1 MSNYKF
7 TPEHLYENTN
17 KGLDIIFKYC
27 PDAVG
32 CENGRK
38 MFKLREDEDTAS
50 ASIVEKE
57 DCYIVKDFGDK
68 GYNPIELCRYFTGFS
83 FIEALRLLYSE
94 FNIGEVDTFIR
105 PNTTFKDTDKELGWF
120 EVIEAETFTNLDV
133 VGRFITDKIALE
145 YDFIAVKEYSFVFV
159 NKKTNCN
166 TICNIIATDNF
177 PIFAY
182 KFSDT
187 WAKIY
192 QPIHKKHKH
201 SFVGKK
207 PERHVFGLTRLR
219 AIYQET
225 IDNFNSDIEKA
236 TKDKEVEKRLELIA
250 ERDKFKID
258 SVIICSGGSDGLGV
272 ASLGYNAIWY
282 NSEGQQ
288 MNYDEWK
295 ELNKICHKVYN
306 LPDIDNPGVK
316 YAHAL
321 AETFWSLPTIWL
333 PESIKKHNGK
343 DYRDWLKRYSQS
355 DLKTIQYHFKNLISG
370 ALRMKFFDKKVS
382 RNNIATYKL
391 RFEFLCYFLNIKGFY
406 TYKIEQKNLDNT
418 APELII
424 YIKIE
429 GNIVTKVS
437 PRVIRQ
443 YAKQFL
449 REKGQPIEVLE
460 LVSMSTMFN
469 DVNLI
474 GLKPIDLDFKN
485 YTAESQFFFFQNNI
499 TEVTQNEIKFVP
511 HGKFTNYVWEQSVK
525 KHNILPEKPFF
536 SITKNALDK
545 PVIEILRNDC
555 EYLGFLINTSRI
567 FWRKELELQ
576 FGENYTEKEKYHN
589 ENRFNL
595 QGDCLTDEEKQI
607 QNQHLCNKIFAI
619 GYLMH
624 RYKQDSFAK
633 LIYVTDDEQK
643 ELEDEANGGS
653 GKSLI
658 FKGVNKMITNRHW
671 LNGKNEQFKTDK
683 HVMQGFTKENDYLI
697 IEDGHPNF
705 DLEYLVE
712 WVTGSIPV
720 NPKNSSPYEVE
731 FEDAGK
737 IVYTT
742 NYGLKKRNDAVI
754 RRTFFVTTSNYY
766 HTKSEKFLEE
776 RKVCDDFNGKDLFSN
791 WTSEQWNKHYNFL
804 LQCCQVYLSNRGND
818 FSVPS
823 SNIKI
828 NNDNATLGDAFISW
842 ADSYFT
848 EDYIDDEDSQIV
860 EGNLNKKISRPEMYK
875 NYCNAVGRYPKQAN
889 AFKKALKIY
898 CENPKR
904 NWILNPKEELDKN
917 GFIKRRGNKEQ
928 GEPSQVEC
936 FYIKSNADAIVK
948 TENKEENKTIATP
961 LQPELFSNKEPETD
975 LPF

>member
-7 TPEHLYENTN
+7 TPEHLYENTK

-57 DCYIVKDFGDK
+57 DCFIVKDFGDK

-94 FNIGEVDTFIR
+94 FNVGEVDTFIR

-120 EVIEAETFTNLDV
+120 EVIEADKFTNLDV

-145 YDFIAVKEYSFVFV
+145 YDFISVKEYSFVFV

-166 TICNIIATDNF
+166 TICNIVATDNF

-182 KFSDT
+182 KFCDT

-192 QPIHKKHKH
+192 QPLDKKHKH

-236 TKDKEVEKRLELIA
+236 TKDKDNELRLEIIT

-499 TEVTQNEIKFVP
+499 TEVSQNEIKFVP

-525 KHNILPEKPFF
+525 KHNVLPEKPFF
-536 SITKNALDK
+536 NITKNALDK
-545 PVIEILRNDC
+545 PVIEILRNDS
-555 EYLGFLINTSRI
+555 EYLNYLTNTSRV

-576 FGENYTEKEKYHN
+576 FGENHTEKEKYHN

-595 QGDCLTDEEKQI
+595 QGNFLTDEERQI

-633 LIYVTDDEQK
+633 MVIVTDDKPK

-653 GKSLI
+653 GKSVM
-658 FKGVNKMITNRHW
+658 FKGLDTLLSNRHW
-671 LNGKNEQFKTDK
+671 LEGKNKSFETDK
-683 HVMQGFTKENDYLI
+683 HVLQGLTKENDYII
-697 IEDGHPNF
+697 IEDAHAYFDINF
-705 DLEYLVE
+705 LYN
-712 WVTGSIPV
+712 WITGSIVV
-720 NPKNSSPYEVE
+720 NPKNSAPYEIH
-731 FEDAGK
+731 FDDAGK
-737 IVYTT
+737 LVLTT
-742 NYGLKKRNDAVI
+742 NYGIRNFTASTKR
-754 RRTFFVTTSNYY
+754 RLLFVTTSDYY
-766 HTKSEKFLEE
+766 HADTENYFEE
-776 RKVCDDFNGKDLFSN
+776 RKISDDFDGKDLFKN
-791 WTSEQWNKHYNFL
+791 WTEKQWNKHYNFL
-804 LQCCQVYLSNRGND
+804 LQCNQIYLANRGKEFKAPANNIEAN
-818 FSVPS
+818 
-823 SNIKI
+823 NIK
-828 NNDNATLGDAFISW
+828 ASLGDVFTSW
-842 ADSYFT
+842 ADGYFT
-848 EDYIDDEDSQIV
+848 NDYIDTEDGQLV
-860 EGNLNKKISRPEMYK
+860 EGTLNKILSRKEIFK
-875 NYCNAVGRYPKQAN
+875 SYCDVAQRSAKGATQ
-889 AFKKALKIY
+889 FKKALQGY
-898 CENPKR
+898 CNLKQYVF
-904 NWILNPKEELDKN
+904 NPKEFLNAD
-917 GFIKRRGNKEQ
+917 GYIKRRGNKEL

-936 FYIKSNADAIVK
+936 FYIKSNIDAIVK

-961 LQPELFSNKEPETD
+961 LQSELFNDAAPETD
-975 LPF
+975 LLF